1 MQELEK
7 GSGVGRSELF
17 PIAHMKKDGTPVN
30 EEAREAIVSIS
41 VLVEL
46 WVRFFDLYIL
56 SYCIYTVE
64 DDGAN
69 GNTTI
74 NS

>member
-17 PIAHMKKDGTPVN
+17 PIARTKKDGTPVN

-41 VLVEL
+41 VLVRVVSTVL
-46 WVRFFDLYIL
+46 RSLHIKLLYL
-56 SYCIYTVE
+56 YS
-64 DDGAN
+64 
-69 GNTTI
+69 
-74 NS
+74 